1 MTAELWQQQQL
12 LKDRG
17 RGGGATD
24 GEQESRDSQRRRS
37 PSRSSRQ
44 QPRQPCNQLCSLPR
58 KGAAPSLCTKNKSQ
72 LRSAPPPPPWPH
84 TTPQKRNN
92 RASFEG
98 TALENGRGNGSMWH
112 ANASVANW
120 SPPPGATKH
129 PLLLSTHFFWSPRT
143 KSHIYF
149 SQKVRSVI
157 YLCHRFSVQ
166 IISGCLCSGLVSIY
180 LSGASLQGVKDGR
193 LRDVPPRLPAFCDRG
208 QLDRSGGCVLGHGSF
223 PQHVGDGKHCL
234 KMEFRCPGKRR
245 KVGWWTRFALGMEH
259 GGGRPGRQKQ
269 GANHTQGRSV
279 GDEPSLT
286 AIYSLL
292 LLFAPLR
299 PPHQPSSLHLPPLPS
314 RSLSS
319 IRAAFPWAI
328 LCCHGLGRVSFRTNT
343 CVFAAAAT
351 AAAPANAN
359 PSHTPQHHVPHK
371 AHQRRSAQDLLSTPS
386 RLLNL

>member
-1 MTAELWQQQQL
+1 MH
-12 LKDRG
+12 KK
-17 RGGGATD
+17 
-24 GEQESRDSQRRRS
+24 QESVEV
-37 PSRSSRQ
+37 
-44 QPRQPCNQLCSLPR
+44 
-58 KGAAPSLCTKNKSQ
+58 G
-72 LRSAPPPPPWPH
+72 APPSSLAPHNPPKKEQSSVIRGHSPGEW
-84 TTPQKRNN
+84 QREWIDVACKRV
-92 RASFEG
+92 RCKLVS
-98 TALENGRGNGSMWH
+98 
-112 ANASVANW
+112 
-120 SPPPGATKH
+120 SPRRYKH
-129 PLLLSTHFFWSPRT
+129 PLLLSTHFFWSST
-143 KSHIYF
+143 KHQEPHLFQPKGQIRYLPLSPIF
-149 SQKVRSVI
+149 SSDHQRQPQFRP
-157 YLCHRFSVQ
+157 C
-166 IISGCLCSGLVSIY
+166 IY

-286 AIYSLL
+286 AMYSLL

-328 LCCHGLGRVSFRTNT
+328 LCCHGLGRVSFRMSTR
-343 CVFAAAAT
+343 VIAAAAT
-351 AAAPANAN
+351 AAATAAAN

-386 RLLNL
+386 RLPNPCLWGAAVSQNKAYSDFNLRCMRASQHQPTLFLHPPSNSSKHITHD

>member
-1 MTAELWQQQQL
+1 
-12 LKDRG
+12 
-17 RGGGATD
+17 
-24 GEQESRDSQRRRS
+24 
-37 PSRSSRQ
+37 
-44 QPRQPCNQLCSLPR
+44 
-58 KGAAPSLCTKNKSQ
+58 
-72 LRSAPPPPPWPH
+72 
-84 TTPQKRNN
+84 
-92 RASFEG
+92 
-98 TALENGRGNGSMWH
+98 MWH

-223 PQHVGDGKHCL
+223 PQYVGDGKHCL
-234 KMEFRCPGKRR
+234 KMEFRGPGKRR
-245 KVGWWTRFALGMEH
+245 KVGRSTRFALGMEH

-269 GANHTQGRSV
+269 GAHHTQGRSV
-279 GDEPSLT
+279 GEEPSLT

-299 PPHQPSSLHLPPLPS
+299 PPHQPSSLHLPPLLS

-319 IRAAFPWAI
+319 IRVAFPWAV
-328 LCCHGLGRVSFRTNT
+328 LCCHGLGRVSFRMST
-343 CVFAAAAT
+343 CVIAAAAT
-351 AAAPANAN
+351 AAAPANATL
-359 PSHTPQHHVPHK
+359 PTPHK
-371 AHQRRSAQDLLSTPS
+371 TTSRTKHINVAVPRTCFPPPLVSSTRDYGA
-386 RLLNL
+386 RLYLRTRPIPTSTSDACGHPNTNPFLTLTIKFIETHHTHD